1 VVGDRRSAQEGGTC
15 FVVSTLLTIGVV
27 TRDQNTHK
35 NTRDVFGVF
44 FFDNRNPLSLG
55 YVVVRVVQ
63 RLLISLTSGYL
74 GLHLLKFFCV
84 TYESS
89 CIGFCCTSK
98 CMCSWYVMLGFVC
111 TSM

>member
-1 VVGDRRSAQEGGTC
+1 MGRIAS
-15 FVVSTLLTIGVV
+15 VSVIFFSYRA
-27 TRDQNTHK
+27 RD
-35 NTRDVFGVF
+35 GI
-44 FFDNRNPLSLG
+44 DNIHNRYRVLSLG

-111 TSM
+111 TGTYVVM